1 MVHYSYG
8 IGIFDGVHK
17 IETDG
22 VAKDYIKI
30 RYAGADVLHIP
41 VTQLDLVSRYIG
53 SGDAGTVKLNKLNS
67 DQWQK
72 SKAKAKAAAKEMA
85 SELIELYS
93 RRMKSKGYEFPPDDS
108 LQEDFEAH
116 FNYIETNS
124 QLRCVDE
131 IKADMMKPVPMER
144 LLCGDVGFGK
154 QRSLSGRLS
163 SAPKT
168 GSSARYL
175 FPRPCLHGSISRPA
189 ATAWRASRSIS
200 RFFRGIRPRRSSAR
214 YSAG

>member
-1 MVHYSYG
+1 
-8 IGIFDGVHK
+8 
-17 IETDG
+17 
-22 VAKDYIKI
+22 
-30 RYAGADVLHIP
+30 
-41 VTQLDLVSRYIG
+41 
-53 SGDAGTVKLNKLNS
+53 
-67 DQWQK
+67 
-72 SKAKAKAAAKEMA
+72 
-85 SELIELYS
+85 
-93 RRMKSKGYEFPPDDS
+93 MKSKGYEFPPDDS

-154 QRSLSGRLS
+154 TEVALSAL
-163 SAPKT
+163 
-168 GSSARYL
+168 YL

-189 ATAWRASRSIS
+189 ATAWRASRSTS

-214 YSAG
+214 YFAG